1 MEGDWSSLDARQE
14 KRHVAGAYWQMHVVR
29 AKRRLITTMCVLIDT
44 WLAELRARPGDAFS
58 ILLFQGSSLHTS
70 DYLRKSLTV
79 DTLTDLETRLQ
90 ALDPA
95 NVSMIRNYEND
106 LAIEQL
112 AEIQAAQTID
122 DENTSE
128 QGDFG
133 SGRKARS
140 LSSMIGSSQRRQDAY
155 TLSWSDI
162 IALLEDIISPPGT
175 LGVPAENA
183 ANLVLI
189 YQDFTHLRHYLVDG
203 RELHRKPPAQ
213 TPLEGLIVG
222 ILALIDQ
229 PKRRIH
235 KANTIA
241 LFAAFGLPHNANV
254 THLAALNLISLE
266 SFYDGLV
273 VREDALPDRHFL
285 NAGFLA
291 DLQRVWDASL
301 TLLEAE
307 GSVAPAN

>member
-95 NVSMIRNYEND
+95 NVSMIRNWEGAGQVDRGGGDGDIGADEND

-189 YQDFTHLRHYLVDG
+189 YQDFTHLR
-203 RELHRKPPAQ
+203 
-213 TPLEGLIVG
+213 
-222 ILALIDQ
+222 
-229 PKRRIH
+229 
-235 KANTIA
+235 
-241 LFAAFGLPHNANV
+241 
-254 THLAALNLISLE
+254 
-266 SFYDGLV
+266 
-273 VREDALPDRHFL
+273 
-285 NAGFLA
+285 
-291 DLQRVWDASL
+291 
-301 TLLEAE
+301 
-307 GSVAPAN
+307 